1 MAYPIRHS
9 LSPTMQNCA
18 LEKMGL
24 PICYMAFEVDNASFP
39 DAIKGLRALKMR
51 GTGVSMPNKQLAIE
65 YVDELDPAAELAGA
79 INTIVNKDGR
89 LIGYNTDGT
98 GHLHGIKETGFDPK
112 GKTMVLVGAGG
123 AATAIGARAAVEGFK
138 EVKLFNRK
146 DEFWEGAHAFAKRVN
161 EKTDCVVTVHDLDD
175 TAAFRAAIDSADV
188 LTNATKVGMKPLD
201 DQTLVP
207 ASLLRPDL
215 VVADTVYNPRE
226 TRMIQEAEAA
236 GCKAAVG
243 GIGSVRASSSRNAST
258 TRISPS
264 SSRRPRKPAAPRSTA
279 TPCSFGRAGNSS
291 SSGQAKTSRSNT

>member
-1 MAYPIRHS
+1 MEVTAKYELIGLMAYPIRHS

-65 YVDELDPAAELAGA
+65 YVDELDPAAELAGT

-123 AATAIGARAAVEGFK
+123 APRPSAPAPLSKAS
-138 EVKLFNRK
+138 RK
-146 DEFWEGAHAFAKRVN
+146 
-161 EKTDCVVTVHDLDD
+161 
-175 TAAFRAAIDSADV
+175 
-188 LTNATKVGMKPLD
+188 
-201 DQTLVP
+201 
-207 ASLLRPDL
+207 
-215 VVADTVYNPRE
+215 
-226 TRMIQEAEAA
+226 
-236 GCKAAVG
+236 
-243 GIGSVRASSSRNAST
+243 SSSSTARTNSGKALMPLPSASMKRPTAWSPFTTST
-258 TRISPS
+258 TRPPSAPPLIPPTCSPT
-264 SSRRPRKPAAPRSTA
+264 PPRSA
-279 TPCSFGRAGNSS
+279 
-291 SSGQAKTSRSNT
+291 

>member
-1 MAYPIRHS
+1 MEVTAKYELIGLMAYPIRHS

-175 TAAFRAAIDSADV
+175 TAAFRAAIDSGYKSAMSAIIDSNV
-188 LTNATKVGMKPLD
+188 TT
-201 DQTLVP
+201 
-207 ASLLRPDL
+207 
-215 VVADTVYNPRE
+215 
-226 TRMIQEAEAA
+226 II
-236 GCKAAVG
+236 AAVVLWKLG
-243 GIGSVRASSSRNAST
+243 TGT
-258 TRISPS
+258 TVG
-264 SSRRPRKPAAPRSTA
+264 
-279 TPCSFGRAGNSS
+279 F
-291 SSGQAKTSRSNT
+291 AKTLFIGVILSMIVMLFASQIMMKALVGVKATNPALYGVKKNKEEK

>member
-1 MAYPIRHS
+1 MEVTAKYELIGLMAYPIRHS

-112 GKTMVLVGAGG
+112 GKTMAP
-123 AATAIGARAAVEGFK
+123 AALPRPSAPAPLSKASRKSSSSTARTNSGKALMPLPSASM
-138 EVKLFNRK
+138 
-146 DEFWEGAHAFAKRVN
+146 KRP
-161 EKTDCVVTVHDLDD
+161 T
-175 TAAFRAAIDSADV
+175 
-188 LTNATKVGMKPLD
+188 
-201 DQTLVP
+201 
-207 ASLLRPDL
+207 ASLPF
-215 VVADTVYNPRE
+215 T
-226 TRMIQEAEAA
+226 T
-236 GCKAAVG
+236 
-243 GIGSVRASSSRNAST
+243 ST
-258 TRISPS
+258 TRPPSALPLIPPTCSPT
-264 SSRRPRKPAAPRSTA
+264 PPRSA
-279 TPCSFGRAGNSS
+279 
-291 SSGQAKTSRSNT
+291 

>member
-1 MAYPIRHS
+1 MEVTAKYELIGLMAYPIRHS

-188 LTNATKVGMKPLD
+188 LTNATKVGMKPLHELSVVGD
-201 DQTLVP
+201 
-207 ASLLRPDL
+207 ASWLRPGL
-215 VVADTVYNPRE
+215 VVSECVYRIRE
-226 TRMIQEAEAA
+226 GKDGIQVIQISSPIRGYLRSSLSMWETAF
-236 GCKAAVG
+236 G
-243 GIGSVRASSSRNAST
+243 GPPLPLHSSSPSFCARSAHPPLHS
-258 TRISPS
+258 ISS
-264 SSRRPRKPAAPRSTA
+264 
-279 TPCSFGRAGNSS
+279 
-291 SSGQAKTSRSNT
+291 